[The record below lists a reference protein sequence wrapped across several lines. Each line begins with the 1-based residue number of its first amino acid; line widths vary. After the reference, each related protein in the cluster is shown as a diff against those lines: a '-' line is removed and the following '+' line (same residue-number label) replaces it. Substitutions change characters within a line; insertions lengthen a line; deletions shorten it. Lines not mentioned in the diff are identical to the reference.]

1 MRNILFI
8 LLILGFFSCQKE
20 RDKDIYL
27 GKLDEIIVGDFSI
40 KKDSLTKTIHN
51 IRVVKDEENE
61 FIVTTSSA
69 RQFKGWAFVFR
80 STETGE
86 EDYRIEIPN
95 EGPNSMKGGI
105 SGSIVSDFNTFF
117 LIGSLG
123 DIGRFDSLG
132 NKLFQ
137 IKSEIEIPFSLDNM
151 VKLEFRDGLSFF
163 DSPFIQFGQNPSH
176 PINLRD
182 KPGPGEIRSEFSL
195 DFTNWLTRVDVSSGK
210 YFTSEFLIPEGYEKF
225 QGDMTSTILFGA
237 FDSKRGYYYL
247 GWPYSNE
254 IYVLEGIDLIRK
266 IQPFTNFEFNFLP
279 SEPLAVGQVFTAM
292 VLPKEASENIFL
304 LYDEHKDLILK
315 CSKINDSGFGET
327 KFERTK
333 HYVLSIYSG
342 EWEHL
347 GEYLFD
353 FESEL
358 DLENWFLTSEGLFIN
373 KPEQKSEDEYEFYKI
388 DLSKFSN

>member
-1 MRNILFI
+1 MKKISVV
-8 LLILGFFSCQKE
+8 LLIFGLFSCE
-20 RDKDIYL
+20 TVSEKDIYL
-27 GKLDEIIVGDFSI
+27 GKLDEIIIGDFSI
-40 KKDSLTKTIHN
+40 KKDSLTKSIHN
-51 IRVVKDEENE
+51 IRVVKDEKNE
-61 FIVTTSSA
+61 FIVTTASA
-69 RQFKGWAFVFR
+69 RQFKGWAFIFR

-86 EDYRIEIPN
+86 EVYRIEIPN
-95 EGPNSMKGGI
+95 EGPNSMKGGVR
-105 SGSIVSDFNTFF
+105 GSIVYDFNTLF

-123 DIGRFDSLG
+123 DIERFDSMG
-132 NKLFQ
+132 NKINQ
-137 IKSEIEIPFSLDNM
+137 IKSDIEIPFSLDNM
-151 VKLEFRDGLSFF
+151 VKLEFHNGLSFY

-182 KPGPGEIRSEFSL
+182 KPGAGEIRSEFSL
-195 DFTNWLTRVDVSSGK
+195 NFTNWLTRVDVSSGK

-225 QGDMTSTILFGA
+225 QGDMTSTLLFGA

-266 IQPFTNFEFNFLP
+266 IQPFSNFEFDFSP
-279 SEPLAVGQVFTAM
+279 SEPLAVGEIFTAM
-292 VLPKEASENIFL
+292 VLPKEASDNIFL
-304 LYDEHKDLILK
+304 LYDEHRDLILK
-315 CSKINDSGFGET
+315 CTKINESGAGET

-342 EWEHL
+342 EWEPL

-358 DLENWFLTSEGLFIN
+358 DLENWFLTSEGLFIP
-373 KPEQKSEDEYEFYKI
+373 KPEQKSEDEYELYII